1 MKKRGAISSAWL
13 EKYKPDLTENPQEID
28 ANSAFLAEKNDAELR
43 NVSTDESSLSEKG
56 LHDGMSSQQSGSCDW
71 SVEGPASNH
80 RLSSFASA
88 TGEKSY
94 EVKSLSNNP
103 ECKENASFGEECL
116 KSEQKQ
122 QEDRMN
128 KLNGDVCPEV
138 TASCKDIS
146 DRFTNM
152 PDVANS
158 SRTDSEFDN
167 PQHEILHRKRK
178 AREGTMDQKQPNK
191 KVRVESKVDEEQ
203 GCDESNE

>member
-1 MKKRGAISSAWL
+1 
-13 EKYKPDLTENPQEID
+13 
-28 ANSAFLAEKNDAELR
+28 
-43 NVSTDESSLSEKG
+43 
-56 LHDGMSSQQSGSCDW
+56 MSSQQSESCDW
-71 SVEGPASNH
+71 SVEASASSH

-103 ECKENASFGEECL
+103 ECKEDSSFSEECL

-122 QEDRMN
+122 QEDRMI

-138 TASCKDIS
+138 TTSCKDTS

-152 PDVANS
+152 LDVAIS
-158 SRTDSEFDN
+158 SRTDTDN

-178 AREGTMDQKQPNK
+178 AREGTMDQKQPKK
-191 KVRVESKVDEEQ
+191 KVRIESKVEEEQ
-203 GCDESNE
+203 GCDESKE